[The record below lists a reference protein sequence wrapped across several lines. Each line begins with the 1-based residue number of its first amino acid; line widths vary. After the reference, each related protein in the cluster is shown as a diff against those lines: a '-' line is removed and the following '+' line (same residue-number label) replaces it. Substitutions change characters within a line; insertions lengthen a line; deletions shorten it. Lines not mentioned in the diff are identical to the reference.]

1 MELSEYGLYGLG
13 VMGQSLAK
21 NIINHHYALSVYNYD
36 SEVTK
41 KFEKDN
47 SLEKLRGFDELKLF
61 VESLKKPR
69 KVIIIVTAGSA
80 TESVIDQLLGFLEK
94 GDSIL
99 NFANTFFKDSNKY
112 SETAKLKNCNYFS
125 VGISGGEA
133 GALNGACLMPSGNK
147 EVFKEIKSFLED
159 ISAIAYDGK
168 TCANY
173 TGGGSSG
180 HYVKM
185 VHNGIEYGDIQ
196 LICDTYEIMKKGL
209 KISNND
215 MSDIFEEWNN
225 AKLNSYLIEITYKI
239 LKTKDDLSNDYLID
253 KVKDIARSKGTGK
266 WTSIESMNL
275 GVSIPTIVEALNSR
289 YLSDKKDQ
297 RIAASKIYKDNI
309 INKSTLSIKEL
320 ENALYI
326 CKIICYAQGFELLE
340 EASRTYSWNLELDN
354 IASNWRAG
362 CIIRAKLLDNI
373 TTALQNGYE
382 NIIMND
388 LFQKEIKDN
397 IGDLRKVVAYAIING
412 IYIPSLVNSLEYFD
426 GITSERTSANLVQA
440 QRDFFGAH
448 TYERCD
454 RSGNYHTVWE
464 K

>member
-21 NIINHHYALSVYNYD
+21 NIINHHYSLSVYNYE
-36 SEVTK
+36 SEVTQ
-41 KFEKDN
+41 KFIKANPNENLK
-47 SLEKLRGFDELKLF
+47 GFEELKLF

-69 KVIIIVTAGSA
+69 KIITIVTAGAA
-80 TESVIDQLLGFLEK
+80 TESVINQLLEFLEA

-99 NFANTFFKDSNKY
+99 NFANTFFEDSNRY
-112 SETAKLKNCNYFS
+112 NETAKLKNCHYFS
-125 VGISGGEA
+125 VGISGGQA
-133 GALNGACLMPSGNK
+133 GALNGACLMPSGNQ
-147 EVFKEIKSFLED
+147 EVFKEIKPFLED
-159 ISAIAYDGK
+159 ISATAEDGK

-173 TGGGSSG
+173 VGEGSSG

-209 KISNND
+209 KISNDD
-215 MSDIFEEWNN
+215 MSEIFKEWNLG
-225 AKLNSYLIEITYKI
+225 KLNSYLIEITSKI
-239 LKTKDDLSNDYLID
+239 LQTKDDLSNEYLLD
-253 KVKDIARSKGTGK
+253 QVKDIARSKGTGK

-289 YLSDKKDQ
+289 YLSEKKDQ
-297 RIAASKIYKDNI
+297 RVSASKIYKNNAIENAD
-309 INKSTLSIKEL
+309 LSINEL
-320 ENALYI
+320 ENALYT

-340 EASRTYSWNLELDN
+340 EASRKYSWDLKLDS
-354 IASNWRAG
+354 IAANWRAG
-362 CIIRAKLLDNI
+362 CIIKAKLLDNI
-373 TTALQNGYE
+373 TEALENGYE
-382 NIIMND
+382 NIIMSEV
-388 LFQKEIKDN
+388 FQDEIKDN
-397 IGDLRKVVAYAIING
+397 IKDLRKVVAYAVTNG
-412 IYIPSLVNSLEYFD
+412 IYIPSLVSSLEYFD
-426 GITSERTSANLVQA
+426 GMTSERTSANLVQA

-454 RSGNYHTVWE
+454 RSGSFHTIWE